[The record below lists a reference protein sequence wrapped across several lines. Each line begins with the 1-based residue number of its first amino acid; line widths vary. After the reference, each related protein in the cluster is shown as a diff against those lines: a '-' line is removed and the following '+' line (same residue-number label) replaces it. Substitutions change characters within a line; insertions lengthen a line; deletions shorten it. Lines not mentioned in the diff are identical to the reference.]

1 MATAVLQSAP
11 ATSAGGRKEIIND
24 FSIVAATVN
33 GSGSQ
38 TANMT
43 LIRALFHMGIPVN
56 GKNLFPSNIEGLPT
70 WFTIRVSKDGYIARR
85 DGVEILVAFN
95 DQTVVEDIRLLPPG
109 GVCFYSDELKLF
121 NRSRDDIIYYQLP
134 VKEVSREALDAAIAA
149 GAIRKD
155 DRHKFK
161 GRLSSMVYVGVL
173 AELLGI
179 DMTAIRQALENQF
192 KGRRKPVEMN
202 WNIVKRTAD
211 WARENLPKQD
221 PYRVQPMN
229 ETAGKILIE
238 GNTSAALGA
247 IYGGMTVAA
256 WYPITPATSLADEL
270 EEYAEKLRKTPD
282 GKATYAIIQAEDEI
296 AAIGMVVGASWAGAR
311 AMTSTS
317 GPGISLMTEFVG
329 FAYYTEIP
337 AVIWDVQRMGPSTGL
352 PTRVSQ
358 GDLTQAYLL
367 GHGDT
372 KHIVLLPGSVK
383 ECFEFGHTAF
393 DLAERFQTPV
403 FVLSD
408 LDLGMNYWMSEPF
421 EYPTHP
427 IDRGKVL
434 DADAVKRL
442 GREWGRY
449 KDVDGD
455 GIPWRTLP
463 GTDAP
468 GAAYF
473 TRGSG
478 HNEYAL
484 YSERGEDWLR
494 NMARLAKKHET
505 ARQHVPAPVVDQRSG
520 ARVGIMAFGSA
531 DPAIVEGRDR
541 LAKEGIETSYLR
553 LRALPFTE
561 SVRDF
566 IAAHE
571 EVYVV
576 EMNRDAQLVSLL
588 RMEYPELATRLV
600 SIAYA
605 DGLPLTARFVT
616 GQILAHEREL
626 AAAGR

>member
-11 ATSAGGRKEIIND
+11 ATGAGSGKEIIND

-134 VKEVSREALDAAIAA
+134 VKDVSREALDAAIAS

-155 DRHKFK
+155 DRIKFK

-173 AELLGI
+173 AQMLGI

-202 WNIVKRTAD
+202 WNIVQRTAD
-211 WARENLPKQD
+211 WARDNLPKLD

-229 ETAGKILIE
+229 ETAGKIIIE
-238 GNTSAALGA
+238 GNTAAALGA

-270 EEYAEKLRKTPD
+270 EEYAAKLRKTPD

-358 GDLTQAYLL
+358 GDLLSTYLL
-367 GHGDT
+367 GHGDA
-372 KHIVLLPGSVK
+372 KHIILLPGSVK

-421 EYPTHP
+421 EYPTQP

-434 DADAVKRL
+434 DAEAVKRL

-463 GTDAP
+463 GTEAP

-505 ARQHVPAPVVDQRSG
+505 AREHVPAPVIDQRAG

-531 DPAIVEGRDR
+531 DPAVVEARDR
-541 LAKEGIETSYLR
+541 LAKEGVETSYLR

-561 SVRDF
+561 AVREF

-571 EVYVV
+571 EVYVI
-576 EMNRDAQLVSLL
+576 EMNRDAQLASLL

-626 AAAGR
+626 AGAGR